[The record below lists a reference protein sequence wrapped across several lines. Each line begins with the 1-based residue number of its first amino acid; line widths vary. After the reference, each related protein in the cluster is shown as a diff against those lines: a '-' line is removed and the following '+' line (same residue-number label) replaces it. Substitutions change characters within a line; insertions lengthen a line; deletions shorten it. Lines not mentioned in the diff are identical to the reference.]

1 MEDGNGKGIVQNF
14 PGFENDNEDTDEE
27 EVLEDAMDDALD
39 DEDVE
44 EYLDEDEDD
53 EEEDEEE
60 GEEEEE
66 EHYASSRGNLASF
79 ALRFVE
85 SSTARKVIVALSI
98 AAVLLLVQMYFLPAI
113 GLGQERYLRMIQTE
127 HGVDYDFDASPKFYS
142 NNSRFY
148 YHVTRDGI
156 SMRSSND
163 LLVWHNSFSFNRPL
177 AVARGDII
185 AVSEMERGRL
195 IHVFNADGPLFST
208 SFDDPVLSFNVNAA
222 GFLSVI
228 VQYEGGYG
236 VYVLNS
242 YQTLSSD
249 PVFTW
254 SVFRHDQDLIHPIFA
269 EVSDDGRYIAIAYV
283 DLNTRVT
290 TTIEFR
296 YINQWDAWGTEM
308 GLFAAEIFDGIVL
321 AMRFMS
327 GNRLLVMTGDRIIC
341 FQVGP
346 ARMQLDSLWTNQLEN
361 RIDFI
366 EFYGDSHFVLAIGD
380 RLVGTFGEGYPIG
393 TIHIYNMN
401 GARTGSFQTG
411 RRASHLNVGHNAVIA
426 GADRSFTA
434 IDFRGV
440 LLWEFISM
448 VDTRDV
454 IFLDD
459 TSSILVAGPTRAN
472 VYRRLRVRDNGGG
485 SFFEAEMLQ

>member
-1 MEDGNGKGIVQNF
+1 MEKDNGERLVQNF
-14 PGFENDNEDTDEE
+14 PGYDDVSEE
-27 EVLEDAMDDALD
+27 LEKDD
-39 DEDVE
+39 VS
-44 EYLDEDEDD
+44 EDEASED
-53 EEEDEEE
+53 ELIEDEAEEDFW
-60 GEEEEE
+60 EEEETNE
-66 EHYASSRGNLASF
+66 VEQAKSYEPKRGLFATM

-85 SSTARKVIVALSI
+85 SSTARKVIIAMSF
-98 AAVLLLVQMYFLPAI
+98 AAVLLLAQMYLLPAI
-113 GLGQERYLRMIQTE
+113 GLGQERDLRMVQTE
-127 HGVDYDFDASPKFYS
+127 FGVNYEFEAIPQFYS

-163 LLVWHNSFSFNRPL
+163 VLVWHNTFSFSRPL
-177 AVARGDII
+177 MVARGDIV
-185 AVSEMERGRL
+185 AVSEMERGRD
-195 IHVFNADGPLFST
+195 IHVFDGDGPIFST
-208 SFDDPVLSFNVNAA
+208 RFDDPVLSFNVNAA
-222 GFLSVI
+222 GFLTVI
-228 VQYEGGYG
+228 VQYDGGYG
-236 VYVLNS
+236 VYVLNR
-242 YQTLSSD
+242 YQSTSTD

-296 YINQWDAWGTEM
+296 YVNQWDAWGTEM

-321 AMRFMS
+321 ATRFMS
-327 GNRLLVMTGDRIIC
+327 GNRLLVVTGNQILC

-346 ARMQLDSLWTNQLEN
+346 ARMQMDLLWANPLEN
-361 RIDFI
+361 RLDFI
-366 EFYGDSHFVLAIGD
+366 EFYGDTHFVLAIGD
-380 RLVGTFGEGYPIG
+380 RLIGTFGEGYPVG

-401 GARTGSFQTG
+401 GARTGSFQLG
-411 RRASHLNVGHNAVIA
+411 RRASLLNVGHNAVIT
-426 GADRSFTA
+426 GADRSFVA

-448 VDTRDV
+448 VDIRDV

-459 TSSILVAGPTRAN
+459 TSTILAAGPTRAD
-472 VYRRLRVRDNGGG
+472 VFRRLRVREEEDSIFDTGL
-485 SFFEAEMLQ
+485 F